1 MKALVTGGAGFI
13 GSHLVDHLVA
23 EGLDVVV
30 VDNLSMG
37 DLHNIKHQDEVTIY
51 VEDVRNEKF
60 MQQLLQE
67 EQPDYIYFLAAVASV
82 ADSIERPAETHSV
95 NQTAVFN
102 MLEYIRKTNLPI
114 KQFLFTSSAAVY
126 GNLPE
131 LPKKEDSRV
140 DPLSPYAID
149 KYATERFVL
158 AYGELYDLP
167 TVCVRFFN
175 VYGPGQNPSSP
186 YSGVLSILTDCL
198 NNKKPFTLYGD
209 GSQTRD
215 FVYVEDVIQALWLI
229 TKSDTEHEVFN
240 IANGNEASLNT
251 IIETYEKV
259 AGTSLQVKMAP
270 GRKGEVKR
278 SVANIGKLI
287 KLGYTTKW
295 SLEAGLSKYCEGAQQ
310 REASQN

>member
-1 MKALVTGGAGFI
+1 
-13 GSHLVDHLVA
+13 
-23 EGLDVVV
+23 
-30 VDNLSMG
+30 
-37 DLHNIKHQDEVTIY
+37 
-51 VEDVRNEKF
+51 
-60 MQQLLQE
+60 
-67 EQPDYIYFLAAVASV
+67 
-82 ADSIERPAETHSV
+82 
-95 NQTAVFN
+95 

-158 AYGELYDLP
+158 AYGKLYNLQ

-198 NNKKPFTLYGD
+198 QNNKPFTLYGD

-229 TKSDTEHEVFN
+229 TKSKTAHEVFN
-240 IANGNEASLNT
+240 IANGNETSLNS

-259 AGTSLQVKMAP
+259 AGISLKVKMMP
-270 GRKGEVKR
+270 GRDGEVKR
-278 SVANIGKLI
+278 SVANIGKLV

-295 SLEAGLSKYCEGAQQ
+295 SLESGLNKYWEGAQQ
-310 REASQN
+310 SETSRN

>member
-13 GSHLVDHLVA
+13 GSHLVDRLVQQGI
-23 EGLDVVV
+23 EVVV

-37 DLHNIKHQDEVTIY
+37 NTANIKYRDQVTIFI
-51 VEDVRNEKF
+51 EDVRNEKF

-67 EQPDYIYFLAAVASV
+67 EKFDYIYFLAAVASV
-82 ADSIERPAETHSV
+82 ADSIERPGETHEI
-95 NQTAVFN
+95 NHNAVLN
-102 MLEYIRKTNLPI
+102 TLEFIRAAKLPI

-131 LPKKEDSRV
+131 LPKQEDSRV

-149 KYATERFVL
+149 KYATERYVL

-198 NNKKPFTLYGD
+198 EHHKPFTLYGD

-215 FVYVEDVIQALWLI
+215 FINVEDVIQALWLI
-229 TKSDTEHEVFN
+229 TEKQARHQVFN
-240 IANGNEASLNT
+240 IANGHELSLNN
-251 IIETYEKV
+251 IIATYEKIAGYQLDIKV
-259 AGTSLQVKMAP
+259 AA
-270 GRKGEVKR
+270 GRTGEVKR
-278 SVANIGKLI
+278 SFANINKLI
-287 KLGYTTKW
+287 KLGYSTQW
-295 SLEAGLSKYCEGAQQ
+295 SLEKGLTQYWEGV
-310 REASQN
+310 QNATTRS

>member
-13 GSHLVDHLVA
+13 GSHLVDHLVSQ
-23 EGLDVVV
+23 GVNVVV

-37 DLHNIKHQDEVTIY
+37 DLHNIKHQGEVTIY
-51 VEDVRNEKF
+51 IEDVRNEKF

-67 EQPDYIYFLAAVASV
+67 ERPDYIYFLAAVASV

-102 MLEYIRKTNLPI
+102 MLEYLRKAELPI
-114 KQFLFTSSAAVY
+114 KRFLFTSSAAVY

-131 LPKKEDSRV
+131 LPKTEGSRV

-158 AYGELYDLP
+158 AYGDLYDLP

-198 NNKKPFTLYGD
+198 QNNKLFTLYGD
-209 GSQTRD
+209 GKQTRD

-229 TKSDTEHEVFN
+229 TKSKTSHEVFN
-240 IANGNEASLNT
+240 IANGNETSLNS
-251 IIETYEKV
+251 IIKMYEMV
-259 AGTSLQVKMAP
+259 AGSKLKIKVSH
-270 GRKGEVKR
+270 GREGEVKR
-278 SVANIGKLI
+278 SVANIGKLV
-287 KLGYTTKW
+287 KLGYTAKW
-295 SLEAGLSKYCEGAQQ
+295 SLEAGLSKYWEGTQQ
-310 REASQN
+310 SEASRN